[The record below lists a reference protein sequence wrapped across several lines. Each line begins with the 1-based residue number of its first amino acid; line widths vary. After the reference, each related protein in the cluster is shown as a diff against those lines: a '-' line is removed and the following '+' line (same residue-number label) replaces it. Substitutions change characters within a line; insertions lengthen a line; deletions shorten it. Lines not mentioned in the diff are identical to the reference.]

1 MKLDYVKFDYWKP
14 NQLHESQLTRN
25 SIGLYFQIRWDT
37 VGMKPAN
44 WIIWMKEIALLT
56 RIERDEE
63 IEEAPGQDD
72 DVVDVEPGSVDNGCV
87 THT

>member
-1 MKLDYVKFDYWKP
+1 MKLDYVKFDYWKQ

-44 WIIWMKEIALLT
+44 
-56 RIERDEE
+56 
-63 IEEAPGQDD
+63 
-72 DVVDVEPGSVDNGCV
+72 
-87 THT
+87 

>member
-1 MKLDYVKFDYWKP
+1 
-14 NQLHESQLTRN
+14 
-25 SIGLYFQIRWDT
+25 
-37 VGMKPAN
+37 
-44 WIIWMKEIALLT
+44 MKEIALLT